1 MTNFEELIERLI
13 FGAKLVIKDEE
24 YTVMTK
30 TWYSLEEDESASY
43 IKCELTDDR
52 MLVVIPDDELVYIG
66 KVIDNMRYERIAED
80 EINYGTVTFNKTG
93 EGHQIITKIEFGD
106 ENEVEGKCIFEDY
119 ESENNIISLGIL
131 PDNGNKRADVYADIL
146 SLEDIEIA

>member
-66 KVIDNMRYERIAED
+66 KVIDNMR
-80 EINYGTVTFNKTG
+80 
-93 EGHQIITKIEFGD
+93 
-106 ENEVEGKCIFEDY
+106 
-119 ESENNIISLGIL
+119 
-131 PDNGNKRADVYADIL
+131 
-146 SLEDIEIA
+146 